1 MNKFSKYFAIIL
13 AIFISISTVSCVEF
27 SASDGSSSE
36 SYMENYDTAITSQ
49 LQGKT
54 VALLEGDVYDFASNY
69 EKGKSI
75 EFADGNEKVN
85 RFAPKPVTIEWEN
98 SRLGAIY
105 YTLRLGL
112 EEDLSDATDY
122 ISTSTSIVIED
133 LFSAKH
139 YFYQIYAHYENDEVT
154 FSRIF
159 DFYTQAL
166 PRTIWVEGVS
176 NTRDIGG
183 YFTTDGKYQVK
194 QGMVYRGGEVDA
206 TWGNITDAGKEKF
219 IYTYGIKTD
228 LDLRGA
234 AIPSSPINYE
244 DAVLNY
250 VNISAPYYLGILEQN
265 YKSALI
271 TEIKTFANPDN
282 YPIYLHCSLGR
293 DRAGTLAFLINALL
307 GVSEED
313 LYRDYEM
320 SFFSVNGFA
329 DAAQGSGK
337 IPVLLN
343 NLDVLYEYLMGLGGD
358 TLAENTEAFML
369 GYLGITE
376 EEIVSIRKIMLE
388 DIR

>member
-1 MNKFSKYFAIIL
+1 MNKIGKNFALFL
-13 AIFISISTVSCVEF
+13 ALGTSVSTVGCAGSVEN
-27 SASDGSSSE
+27 GGQSSGADAL
-36 SYMENYDTAITSQ
+36 NYDTAIISS
-49 LQGKT
+49 LQGET
-54 VALLEGDVYDFASNY
+54 VALLEGDIYEFASSY

-75 EFADGNEKVN
+75 EYADGNEKVN
-85 RFAPKPVTIEWEN
+85 RFAPKPVMIVWEN
-98 SRLGAIY
+98 SRTGAEY

-112 EEDLSDATDY
+112 NNDLSDATDY
-122 ISTSTSIVIED
+122 ISMDTCLLVED
-133 LFSAKH
+133 LFAAKH
-139 YFYQIYAHYENDEVT
+139 YYYQIHAHYANDEVT
-154 FSRIF
+154 TSQIF

-183 YFTTDGKYQVK
+183 YFTVDGKYQVK

-206 TWGNITDAGKEKF
+206 TWGSITDAGKEKLL
-219 IYTYGIKTD
+219 YTYGIKTD

-234 AIPSSPINYE
+234 AIPSSPINDE
-244 DAVLNY
+244 NTVLNY
-250 VNISAPYYLGILEQN
+250 VNISAPYYYGIVQPE
-265 YKSALI
+265 YKEALI
-271 TEIKTFANPDN
+271 TEIKTFADPDN

-307 GVSEED
+307 GVSEAD

-343 NLDVLYEYLMGLGGD
+343 NLDVLYDYLMGLGGD
-358 TLAENTEAFML
+358 TLAENTEAFMRS
-369 GYLGITE
+369 YLGITE
-376 EEIVSIRKIMLE
+376 EEIRSIRNIMLE
-388 DIR
+388 EI

>member
-1 MNKFSKYFAIIL
+1 MSKKSEKLL
-13 AIFISISTVSCVEF
+13 AASIATGLLLGVGCNPTKSENNSVSE
-27 SASDGSSSE
+27 
-36 SYMENYDTAITSQ
+36 YDVAITSS
-49 LQGKT
+49 LQGET
-54 VALLEGDVYDFASNY
+54 VALLEGDIYEFAVNY

-75 EFADGNEKVN
+75 EYADGNEKIN
-85 RFAPKPVTIEWEN
+85 RYAPKPVMVTWEN
-98 SRLGAIY
+98 SRAGAAY

-112 EEDLSDATDY
+112 KKDLSDATDY
-122 ISTSTSIVIED
+122 ISTDTCLLVED

-139 YFYQIYAHYENDEVT
+139 YYYQIHTHYENEEVT
-154 FSRIF
+154 TSQIF

-166 PRTIWVEGVS
+166 PRTILVEGVS

-183 YFTTDGKYQVK
+183 YFTKDGNYQVK
-194 QGMVYRGGEVDA
+194 QGMVYRGGEA
-206 TWGNITDAGKEKF
+206 NASWGNITDAGKEKLL
-219 IYTYGIKTD
+219 YTYGIKTD

-234 AIPSSPINYE
+234 DLPSSPINDE
-244 DAVLNY
+244 NTVLNY
-250 VNISAPYYLGILEQN
+250 VSISAPYYYGIVNKE
-265 YKSALI
+265 YKKALI
-271 TEIKTFANPDN
+271 TEIKTFADPDN

-343 NLDVLYEYLMGLGGD
+343 NLDVLYDYLIGLGGD
-358 TLAENTEAFML
+358 TLAENTEAFMR

-376 EEIVSIRKIMLE
+376 KEIVSIRNIMLE
-388 DIR
+388 DV